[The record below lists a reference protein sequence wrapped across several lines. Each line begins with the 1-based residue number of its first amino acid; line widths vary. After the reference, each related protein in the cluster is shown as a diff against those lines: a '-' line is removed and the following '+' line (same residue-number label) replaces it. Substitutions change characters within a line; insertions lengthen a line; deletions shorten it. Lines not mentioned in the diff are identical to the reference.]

1 MTTPQLDPGPGSIA
15 EISAAMESGELAAVA
30 LVETYLARIAQLDY
44 LTHAIVEI
52 NPDARAIA
60 EQLDAERRAGQVRS
74 AVHGIPVILKDNI
87 DTADKMQTTA
97 GSLALVGPSALQDA
111 GVVERLRAA
120 GAIILAKANLSE
132 WANFRSLRS
141 SSGWSGRGRQTRN
154 PYVLDRT
161 PSGSS
166 SGSAVAA
173 AANFAPV
180 TVGTETNGSITS
192 PAGASGVV
200 GIKPTV
206 GLTSRAGVIPI
217 AHSQDTV
224 GPMARNVADAALMLG
239 AMVGV
244 DPRDPATSV
253 AEGRS
258 YTDYA
263 QFLDT
268 NGLRGARIGVARECF
283 TGYSEHTDAIFEAAL
298 AILREAGATL
308 IDPADI
314 PTARELTT
322 RAPTVL
328 DYEMKADLNAYLAT
342 RPDLAIHTLADL
354 IAYNEEH
361 AAEEMPYFRQ
371 ELLVRAQA
379 TGGLDDPAYQEA
391 LATNQRLAREEGIDA
406 VLQQYDLDALVAP
419 TNAPAFTID
428 QINGNRNMGGS
439 STPAALAGY
448 PLVTVPAGYAF
459 GLPVNITFMGTAF
472 SEPTLIRLAYA
483 FEQAAGVWQAPRFL
497 PTLELP

>member
-1 MTTPQLDPGPGSIA
+1 MTAPQIDPGPGTIA
-15 EISAAMESGELAAVA
+15 ELTSAMEAGTLTAADI
-30 LVETYLARIAQLDY
+30 VETYLARIEQLDP
-44 LTHAIVEI
+44 LTRAIVEI
-52 NPDARAIA
+52 NPDARDIA
-60 EQLDAERRAGQVRS
+60 RALDAERAAGNVRGPL
-74 AVHGIPVILKDNI
+74 HGIPVILKDNI

-97 GSLALVGPSALQDA
+97 GSLALVGPPATQDA

-132 WANFRSLRS
+132 WANFRSTRS

-154 PYVLDRT
+154 PYALDRT

-180 TVGTETNGSITS
+180 TIGTETNGSIVS
-192 PAGASGVV
+192 PAAASGVV

-224 GPMARNVADAALMLG
+224 GPFARTVADAATALG
-239 AMVGV
+239 ALTGT
-244 DPRDPATSV
+244 DPRDPATIA
-253 AEGRS
+253 AEGQAQI
-258 YTDYA
+258 DYA
-263 QFLDT
+263 QFLDAH
-268 NGLRGARIGVARECF
+268 GLRGARIGVARELY

-298 AILREAGATL
+298 AVMREAGATL

-314 PTARELTT
+314 PTARQIADLP
-322 RAPTVL
+322 PTVL
-328 DYEMKADLNAYLAT
+328 DHEFKADLNAYLAS
-342 RPDLAIHTLADL
+342 RPDLAVRTLADV
-354 IAYNEEH
+354 IAFNEEH

-371 ELLVRAQA
+371 ELLVRAEA
-379 TGGLDDPAYQEA
+379 TSGLDDRTYLEA

-406 VLQQYDLDALVAP
+406 ALQLHDLDAIVAP
-419 TNAPAFTID
+419 AGAPAFVID
-428 QINGNRNMGGS
+428 QLNGNRGLGGS

-448 PLVTVPAGYAF
+448 PLVTLPAGYAF
-459 GLPVNITFMGTAF
+459 GLPVNITLMGTAF

-483 FEQAAGVWQAPRFL
+483 FEQAAQVWQAPQFL
-497 PTLELP
+497 PTIELP